1 MKEEPKTIAEV
12 GYFVEPAKNGGF
24 ILFSGEGSGPL
35 RRDQY
40 AFSNAADLVAF
51 ITKEHGIRT
60 PAEGAHSMCNG
71 VTSSAGQHQNN
82 IHLGYPQIH
91 RTVPDNER
99 C

>member
-24 ILFSGEGSGPL
+24 ILFSGGDSGPM

-51 ITKEHGIRT
+51 LANEHGIHT
-60 PAEGAHSMCNG
+60 SADGAQ
-71 VTSSAGQHQNN
+71 V
-82 IHLGYPQIH
+82 
-91 RTVPDNER
+91 
-99 C
+99 